1 MSDRFRP
8 LFLAFCVS
16 AFCSVLGYAQAP
28 AGTAAPAPP
37 PAGSGPGLTAPAD
50 AAQGLIKSAMTKM
63 NANDVDGALNDLTQ
77 ALRANPN
84 STGAYVLR
92 ASIYCQKKQWPQAEA
107 DFNAAAKIAPTN
119 KVLRFNQIEVHF
131 MQKQYDQART
141 GFLALVNDPDMGDFA
156 SYKVFLC
163 DLMGGHEA
171 QAKQELDVFNAAMG
185 NPSYYFANAAW
196 DLVHHNLED
205 ARSWLSSALR
215 IYPQRKN
222 AYYAQSLK
230 DLGLLQQLDAQPA
243 PQ

>member
-1 MSDRFRP
+1 MFDRLRP
-8 LFLAFCVS
+8 LFFALATSGFC
-16 AFCSVLGYAQAP
+16 AVLGHAQAP
-28 AGTAAPAPP
+28 AGTATPAP
-37 PAGSGPGLTAPAD
+37 GSGPGLTSPIDPA
-50 AAQGLIKSAMTKM
+50 QELIKSAMTKM
-63 NANDVDGALNDLTQ
+63 NANDLDGALNDLTQ
-77 ALRANPN
+77 AINTNPG

-92 ASIYCQKKQWPQAEA
+92 ASIYCQKKQWTQAEN

-119 KVLRFNQIEVHF
+119 MVLKFNQIEVKF
-131 MQKQYDQART
+131 MQKQYDLARP

-171 QAKQELDVFNAAMG
+171 QARRELDVFNATMG

-196 DLVHHNLED
+196 DLAHKNDDD
-205 ARSWLSSALR
+205 ARSWLGSALR

-230 DLGLLQQLDAQPA
+230 DLGLLQQLDAAPA